1 MQLLLTCEEI
11 AREVVGRSHA
21 VMVRLFDLVGR
32 LPRSVGRGW
41 GGGSLG
47 RRAGGPPVVAGCGG
61 VRGGTG
67 GGWERDTGRMCRSI
81 KTLRPPA
88 IPEEAT
94 EDEVR
99 AAALQYVRKV
109 SGFRAPAAHNREVFD
124 AAVDAVA
131 AATADLLAGLEVR
144 GAGSL
149 RALPRGCE
157 FFVSGVTRPRAGHR
171 ASGSP
176 VRAGRPWVRGRLR
189 ISDSPR
195 PVGQLAAGVLAAGAG
210 RRTT

>member
-1 MQLLLTCEEI
+1 
-11 AREVVGRSHA
+11 
-21 VMVRLFDLVGR
+21 
-32 LPRSVGRGW
+32 
-41 GGGSLG
+41 
-47 RRAGGPPVVAGCGG
+47 
-61 VRGGTG
+61 
-67 GGWERDTGRMCRSI
+67 MCRSI

-144 GAGSL
+144 G
-149 RALPRGCE
+149 
-157 FFVSGVTRPRAGHR
+157 SGIAPRA
-171 ASGSP
+171 SSQ
-176 VRAGRPWVRGRLR
+176 V
-189 ISDSPR
+189 
-195 PVGQLAAGVLAAGAG
+195 
-210 RRTT
+210 